1 MVFTQWSLEPNH
13 LRGLTCWKVV
23 SRRSSYCRDWHPNS
37 TTYKPTNQ
45 NLHLQK
51 CFNLSPQ
58 ILMQAEGGDLL
69 TSMGIDKIDFLP
81 IV

>member
-1 MVFTQWSLEPNH
+1 MQ
-13 LRGLTCWKVV
+13 
-23 SRRSSYCRDWHPNS
+23 
-37 TTYKPTNQ
+37 
-45 NLHLQK
+45 

-69 TSMGIDKIDFLP
+69 PSMGIDKIDFLP

>member
-1 MVFTQWSLEPNH
+1 MSKSNNQEE
-13 LRGLTCWKVV
+13 REV
-23 SRRSSYCRDWHPNS
+23 SSIMDGQAGSCCCSQLCGSNYGVHPVELGNP
-37 TTYKPTNQ
+37 TTS
-45 NLHLQK
+45 

-69 TSMGIDKIDFLP
+69 PSMGIDKIDFLP